1 MTVLAFLLAAALS
14 LNRVVDVD
22 HSALALKQQC
32 PLGFHVEAQAAGG
45 CARSPVGSARR
56 SLASSVNTARRI
68 GVGIFFESIA
78 DIKPADGSFYAS
90 FLLTFR

>member
-1 MTVLAFLLAAALS
+1 MIVFALVFAHLA
-14 LNRVVDVD
+14 LNRAIDR
-22 HSALALKQQC
+22 QQC

-45 CARSPVGSARR
+45 CARSPEAAEKR
-56 SLASSVNTARRI
+56 SLASSASTARKI